1 MQIIY
6 SFSPNNFRNNPPKT
20 IKQIKYPIG
29 VIQTQI
35 SQTYNIGIETFYEI
49 KQSNE

>member
-1 MQIIY
+1 MIY
-6 SFSPNNFRNNPPKT
+6 NFSPNIFKNKPPIN

-29 VIQTQI
+29 AIQTQI
-35 SQTYNIGIETFYEI
+35 NLTYRKGIKKFYEI